1 MEKEQRV
8 PGTLR
13 KEWLIKKQRV
23 RSRCARRI
31 PYVVGVA
38 ALAGAFKASKCRR
51 SLISSKKNWTKLSDQ
66 EIEVRLAAAV
76 WVDDKLKDSAKTSH
90 PKRTLI
96 LSVLSNGV
104 EQI

>member
-1 MEKEQRV
+1 MPEK
-8 PGTLR
+8 PDLF
-13 KEWLIKKQRV
+13 KEELD
-23 RSRCARRI
+23 
-31 PYVVGVA
+31 
-38 ALAGAFKASKCRR
+38 
-51 SLISSKKNWTKLSDQ
+51 TKLSDQ

>member
-8 PGTLR
+8 SGTLR

-31 PYVVGVA
+31 SFFVGVP
-38 ALAGAFKASKCRR
+38 LLLLRHASRG
-51 SLISSKKNWTKLSDQ
+51 LSD
-66 EIEVRLAAAV
+66 IAHPRIDPTIFPLR
-76 WVDDKLKDSAKTSH
+76 DGAKTSH